1 MSNDANKTSNL
12 LVTNT
17 TSSSNDR
24 VLILK
29 YANGAFTTRTIS
41 VPNLFGNG
49 APYAN
54 TTKAG
59 VVKAG
64 NNLVVNSSGFINYVS
79 NVAGVSN
86 TVVVD
91 GKSLVFEDGRLISV
105 TDV

>member
-1 MSNDANKTSNL
+1 MANDANKTSNL

-59 VVKAG
+59 VVKVG
-64 NNLVVNSSGFINYVS
+64 NNLSINASGHLNHVS
-79 NVAGVSN
+79 NGLTENV
-86 TVVVD
+86 
-91 GKSLVFEDGRLISV
+91 LVDGRLLIFENGLLIAV
-105 TDV
+105 EIE